1 MGVLAVDPLRVR
13 QLHVPQSLQGPLPPL
28 LRRQVRVDPQA
39 LLHLLTDPHGGV
51 HGAHRLLKHHTDI
64 LALNGTDALAAG
76 VEQILAV
83 QQDAAPEVRLL
94 RPQQTGYHHGRYGL
108 AGAGFAHQSH
118 NFTVLHRQVDAP
130 YRLVVGGMELHMK
143 VLDLQHGATS
153 PISSAAGPR
162 R

>member
-1 MGVLAVDPLRVR
+1 MGVLAIDPLRVR

-39 LLHLLTDPHGGV
+39 LLHLLADPHGGV
-51 HGAHRLLKHHTDI
+51 HGAHR
-64 LALNGTDALAAG
+64 
-76 VEQILAV
+76 ILAV
-83 QQDAAPEVRLL
+83 QQDAAPEIRLL
-94 RPQQTGYHHGRYGL
+94 RPQQAGHHHGRYGL
-108 AGAGFAHQSH
+108 AGAGFTHQPH
-118 NFTVLHRQVDAP
+118 DLTVLHRQVDAP